1 MIAEEEET
9 VQRANEKDLKEFVKK
24 LFEVDANKFLN
35 ILYVMTSTVKNY
47 RSAEILFLTLIKSV
61 PLKKII

>member
-1 MIAEEEET
+1 MIPEEEET

-47 RSAEILFLTLIKSV
+47 RSAEILFLTLIKTT